1 MAGSVEDYLAHYGVK
16 GMKWGRRKNESGGYD
31 YVGRRVKGG
40 TLDKPDVSKMSD
52 DELRTRINRI
62 KMETEYSQL
71 TKRQPAKA
79 EKFVK
84 KLVQKRSNETVDRL
98 TQKGA
103 QVGTGLL
110 VAKVAS
116 ELKKRNG

>member
-1 MAGSVEDYLAHYGVK
+1 MAGSVDDYLAHYGVK
-16 GMKWGRRKNESGGYD
+16 GMKWGRRRNKTGGHD
-31 YVGRRVKGG
+31 YVGRQVKGG
-40 TLDKPDVSKMSD
+40 TLDKPDVSKLSD
-52 DELRTRINRI
+52 EELRARINRI
-62 KMETEYSQL
+62 KMETEYAQL
-71 TKRQPAKA
+71 TKRQPVKA

-84 KLVQKRSNETVDRL
+84 KLIQKRSNETLDRL

-116 ELKKRNG
+116 ELKKRA

>member
-1 MAGSVEDYLAHYGVK
+1 MAGSAEDYLAHYGVK
-16 GMKWGRRKNESGGYD
+16 GMKWGRRKNTSGGYD
-31 YVGRRVKGG
+31 YAGRRVKGG

-52 DELRTRINRI
+52 EELRTRIGRI
-62 KMETEYSQL
+62 KMEVEYAQL

-84 KLVQKRSNETVDRL
+84 KIVQKRSNETVERL

-116 ELKKRNG
+116 ELKKRN